1 MPYRKLIIPL
11 GVVVLSILT
20 AGILRATKQEAL
32 INPDQERTW
41 SVETVSAQIV
51 DLRPSVHL
59 FGEVIAGRDAN
70 LRSLAAG
77 EVIYL
82 SSNFIDGGRVQR
94 GERLLEINPFIPRR
108 KLLEREALVI
118 QARARYDELV
128 STKTSDQL
136 ILHEELRQLDIRE
149 NDLARYER
157 LEGGVVSEQ
166 TLDEKRLSASRAK
179 HVVLLRQQRLS
190 VLNAQIEQQQ
200 AVIDRQQAS
209 RERAEEDLRT
219 TIMEAPFDGYITDI
233 KVAQGTHLNTGDF
246 VARLIDS
253 NWLEVRIFLSNA
265 QFGRI
270 FKDTSEFPSSK
281 VKWKMGKTEFNFDAT
296 IERMESLIES
306 STGGV
311 HVYAPLEKDPSQ
323 SLLRPGAIVDV
334 FIEDRLYKDV
344 VNLPEEVLY
353 NEDTA
358 YVLAEG
364 RLQKRSVVLIARDG
378 NNILLRGELSDGDL
392 VVSTRFD
399 GIGDGVAARSE
410 N

>member
-41 SVETVSAQIV
+41 SVDTVLAQIV
-51 DLRPSVHL
+51 DIRPSVHL

-82 SSNFIDGGRVQR
+82 SSNFIEGGRVQK

-128 STKTSDQL
+128 NTKTSDQL

-166 TLDEKRLSASRAK
+166 TLDEKRLAASRAK

-200 AVIDRQQAS
+200 AVIDRQKAS
-209 RERAEEDLRT
+209 RERAEEDLRA
-219 TIMEAPFDGYITDI
+219 TIMEAPFDGYIADI

-265 QFGRI
+265 QFGRM
-270 FKDTSEFPSSK
+270 FKDTSGFPSSK
-281 VKWKMGKTEFNFDAT
+281 VKWKMGETEFNFDAT

-311 HVYAPLEKDPSQ
+311 HVYAPLEKDISQ

-364 RLQKRSVVLIARDG
+364 RLQERSVVLIARDG